1 MSSIGS
7 LQHALTDPREAEDVT
22 VHYEPTMDDDGR
34 PTAATKPMANPAL
47 FHRMRHDKSILALV
61 VSKAYIFAGTQ
72 VGEILV
78 YSLDTYE
85 RVTVIEG
92 HRGSVLGFCLS
103 QDQELLF
110 SSAGDRIVNV
120 SL

>member
-7 LQHALTDPREAEDVT
+7 LQHALTDPRGAEDTT
-22 VHYEPTMDDDGR
+22 VHYELTMDDDGR
-34 PTAATKPMANPAL
+34 PIAATTPAL

-85 RVTVIEG
+85 HVTIIEG
-92 HRGSVLGFCLS
+92 HRGSVLGLCLS